1 MKEVISITV
10 KEARIKLDE
19 LNYLQDNL
27 NILSEQLFGV
37 LFKENHSDKI
47 GELEESAGLSM
58 PIKTMLCLTIQQI
71 SKSCARLENLID
83 NAVIEHE

>member
-10 KEARIKLDE
+10 KEAKTKLDE

-27 NILSEQLFGV
+27 NILFEHLFGV
-37 LFKENHSDKI
+37 LFKEKYSDKI
-47 GELEESAGLSM
+47 DELEESAGLSM
-58 PIKTMLCLTIQQI
+58 PIETMLCLTMQQI